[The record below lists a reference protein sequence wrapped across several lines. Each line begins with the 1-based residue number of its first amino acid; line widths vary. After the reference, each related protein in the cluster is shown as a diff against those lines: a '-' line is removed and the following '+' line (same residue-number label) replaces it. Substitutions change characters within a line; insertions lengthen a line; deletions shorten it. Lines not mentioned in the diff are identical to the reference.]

1 MSSHSPMSREEL
13 LDLAA
18 LDALGLLD
26 QYEAALYTRSFH
38 HAPVSVQNEV
48 RRMQAETAGDDAIL
62 PDVEPPLDLRER
74 VLKSVANAIE
84 EESAEFAPL
93 AMIGRGRNASSRRDT
108 IGRIGFGATR
118 QGWRAASF
126 VLAAVLL
133 VMLYVGGQKDER
145 NDQVQL
151 MAIDLLAH
159 AQVRDLIQRERE
171 SDLVPD
177 LFDFIG
183 QPTCER
189 INLTSPSS
197 DGPLAVVYRN
207 RKTGEAFVFTMGLAE
222 NTRYTLRGAFGNE
235 AVVTRQIIPTGPMAA
250 AYLGKITV
258 ATLSQLTFTVTTAA
272 SGKLVLSTHAV

>member
-1 MSSHSPMSREEL
+1 
-13 LDLAA
+13 
-18 LDALGLLD
+18 
-26 QYEAALYTRSFH
+26 
-38 HAPVSVQNEV
+38 
-48 RRMQAETAGDDAIL
+48 MQAETAGDDAIL

-133 VMLYVGGQKDER
+133 VMLY
-145 NDQVQL
+145 L

-189 INLTSPSS
+189 INLTSASS